1 MLMEKSNNHS
11 EISMLEA
18 LNISEEFMP
27 IGLGTRIG
35 HSTHRKHGKECQ
47 ETKGI
52 VKRLSIYT
60 AEVLEE

>member
-1 MLMEKSNNHS
+1 MEKSNNHS

-35 HSTHRKHGKECQ
+35 HSTHRKWERMPRN
-47 ETKGI
+47 KGI